1 MAFRLQFNQLL
12 IVALTHYS
20 QIFTLLSHPLELA
33 LQTGYLGF
41 IDCGIVGPDS
51 IRVQVCHDVN
61 EVFLL
66 NWMANLTRH
75 VTHFDIKCPREQTN
89 LLVQLLH
96 LDVHFLKYLFLGIFI
111 DNKCID
117 LLSLSLY
124 DLLQRLGFQIV
135 LISRLDR
142 GAY

>member
-12 IVALTHYS
+12 IVALAHHS
-20 QIFTLLSHPLELA
+20 QIFALLRHSEELA
-33 LQTGYLGF
+33 LQTGYLGL
-41 IDCGIVGPDS
+41 IDCGIIGPDS
-51 IRVQVCHDVN
+51 IRVQVCHDVY
-61 EVFLL
+61 EVLLL
-66 NWMANLTRH
+66 NRVAYLTRH
-75 VTHFDIKCPREQTN
+75 VTHFNVKCPREQTD

-96 LDVHFLKYLFLGIFI
+96 LDVHFLKNLFLGIFI

-124 DLLQRLGFQIV
+124 DLLQRLCLQIV